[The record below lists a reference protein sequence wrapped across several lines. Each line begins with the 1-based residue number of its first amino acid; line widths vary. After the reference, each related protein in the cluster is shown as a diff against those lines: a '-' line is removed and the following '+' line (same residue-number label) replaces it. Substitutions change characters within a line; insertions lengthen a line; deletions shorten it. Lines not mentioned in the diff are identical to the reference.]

1 MGREVLIILQIP
13 TGGDSGKFY
22 FDTTK
27 ILGHQ
32 GSCICVLNK
41 SQSTKLVPQGMGSA
55 NRREREMLEV
65 LRFERVQIYRADQLD
80 LAYAFYLLLL

>member
-1 MGREVLIILQIP
+1 MGREVHIILQIP

-55 NRREREMLEV
+55 NRREREREILEIT
-65 LRFERVQIYRADQLD
+65 F
-80 LAYAFYLLLL
+80 